1 MTVVRSASGIR
12 IDCDGCAHHT
22 AAPSFPLE
30 VLRSTTGY
38 VHHDGRDFCP
48 SCWYAHTTSQP
59 GTSSHSSAAAAAPA
73 EVGLSTVVIVDDHPN
88 FREAAR
94 LLLEARGYHVVGEA
108 GSAASALRAVEDHTP
123 QAVLLDVHLGD
134 DDGYAVC
141 GLLTRSRPA
150 LAVLLTSADEER
162 DSGRI
167 TSCGARGFVPK
178 SLLPEVDFEEFWPG
192 E

>member
-1 MTVVRSASGIR
+1 MTVIRSASGIR

-38 VHHDGRDFCP
+38 VHDDGRDFCP

-59 GTSSHSSAAAAAPA
+59 GTSSHSSAAAAPPSDG
-73 EVGLSTVVIVDDHPN
+73 GLSTVVIVDDQPN

-94 LLLEARGYHVVGEA
+94 LLLEARGYDVVAEA
-108 GSAASALRAVEDHTP
+108 GSASTALNAVERHAP
-123 QAVLLDVHLGD
+123 HAVLLDVHLGD
-134 DDGYAVC
+134 DDGYAIC
-141 GLLTRSRPA
+141 SLLTRSRPA
-150 LAVLLTSADEER
+150 LAVLLTSADEPE
-162 DSGRI
+162 DSGLI
-167 TSCGARGFVPK
+167 TRCGARGFVQK
-178 SLLPEVDFEEFWPG
+178 SRLPQVDFERFWPG